1 MDAREWLDYIAD
13 GKLSSVW
20 ALSEKLAWEKA
31 QSEVVSCREKF
42 PQLLDRLSG
51 TSNRLGRGLRC
62 VCCAIAQGCRLGA
75 IEVVSENAP
84 ILLAWEKATKEMER
98 FRSFKER
105 SLWYESYGFVES
117 SPQTEHLRTESR
129 ALELYSSLEAIP
141 LMDELKEVFV
151 PVYEA
156 VTFIAEQEQYRTLLP
171 TPLLEALQY
180 EESPADEATLHHKP
194 NLAEQ
199 VDTPA
204 TMKDAASVD
213 GEEEQISGSMPTREE
228 VLAEVGKWYAL
239 DPTNKALLVGV
250 RRFQR
255 ATYKQIYQEIFGKED
270 KEQWDTQKKKVVRL
284 WENFLNFAK
293 GNGYEPE
300 ILKRLVKK

>member
-31 QSEVVSCREKF
+31 QSEVVSCREEF

-51 TSNRLGRGLRC
+51 TSNRLGRELRC

-98 FRSFKER
+98 FRSFQDR

-129 ALELYSSLEAIP
+129 VLELYYSLEAIP
-141 LMDELKEVFV
+141 LTDELKEVFV

-156 VTFIAEQEQYRTLLP
+156 VTFIAEQEQYRPLLP

-180 EESPADEATLHHKP
+180 DESPTDEVKPHHKP
-194 NLAEQ
+194 NPAEQ
-199 VDTPA
+199 ADTPA
-204 TMKDAASVD
+204 MMEDAAPVD
-213 GEEEQISGSMPTREE
+213 GEEQISDSMQTREE
-228 VLAEVGKWYAL
+228 VLAKVGKWYAL
-239 DPTNKALLVGV
+239 EPANEAIHVGLRRLQDLPYREIYSKVFGEITGEFTKAMQEKI
-250 RRFQR
+250 RRR
-255 ATYKQIYQEIFGKED
+255 
-270 KEQWDTQKKKVVRL
+270 WRS
-284 WENFLNFAK
+284 FLNLAEERGIPIK
-293 GNGYEPE
+293 TLEDMVSPQ
-300 ILKRLVKK
+300 

>member
-31 QSEVVSCREKF
+31 QSEVVSCREEF
-42 PQLLDRLSG
+42 SQLLDRLSG

-98 FRSFKER
+98 FRSFQDR

-141 LMDELKEVFV
+141 LTDELKEVFV

-156 VTFIAEQEQYRTLLP
+156 VTFIAEQEQYRPLLP

-180 EESPADEATLHHKP
+180 DESPADEA
-194 NLAEQ
+194 EQ
-199 VDTPA
+199 Q
-204 TMKDAASVD
+204 ASNTKEQSASCRD
-213 GEEEQISGSMPTREE
+213 GHGLYSIVLQMREE
-228 VLAEVGKWYAL
+228 GKKDEEIAKHL
-239 DPTNKALLVGV
+239 KSSGLSIPQIGALLHTNPYVSNSERVKYVQRLLGV
-250 RRFQR
+250 S
-255 ATYKQIYQEIFGKED
+255 
-270 KEQWDTQKKKVVRL
+270 
-284 WENFLNFAK
+284 
-293 GNGYEPE
+293 
-300 ILKRLVKK
+300 

>member
-31 QSEVVSCREKF
+31 QSEVVSCREEF

-51 TSNRLGRGLRC
+51 TSNRLGRELRC

-98 FRSFKER
+98 FRSFQDR

-129 ALELYSSLEAIP
+129 VLELYYSLEAIP
-141 LMDELKEVFV
+141 LTDELKEVFV

-156 VTFIAEQEQYRTLLP
+156 VTFIAEQEQYRPLLP

-180 EESPADEATLHHKP
+180 DESPTDEAKPHHKP
-194 NLAEQ
+194 NPAEQ
-199 VDTPA
+199 ADTPA
-204 TMKDAASVD
+204 MMEDAAPVD
-213 GEEEQISGSMPTREE
+213 GEDALAKVFKWHMEKPEVRFIHVGLLKLQRKNNEETYRIAWKCYGENIPEAFGRS
-228 VLAEVGKWYAL
+228 V
-239 DPTNKALLVGV
+239 
-250 RRFQR
+250 RFQWGKFLDFAEQRGMDR
-255 ATYKQIYQEIFGKED
+255 AM
-270 KEQWDTQKKKVVRL
+270 
-284 WENFLNFAK
+284 LNRM
-293 GNGYEPE
+293 
-300 ILKRLVKK
+300 IS